1 METVSGLSMF
11 QSWCVHVSVRVCQGV
26 NVSVMVCWCCHH
38 GVSVFQSWCV
48 SVSVMA
54 CQHCSDGMSV
64 FQSWCVSVSV
74 MVCQY
79 CSHGVS
85 VFQSWRVGVSVMACG
100 CFSHGSWVFQS
111 WRVGV
116 SGLHYIAQHGAHLER
131 LDVAWCSDITDQG
144 IIEISAACP
153 KLRYL
158 GIMRCGLI
166 TMATVEQLLQRHP
179 SIQYSNFELD
189 SRRLLGR
196 AAEEGYRAAS
206 M

>member
-1 METVSGLSMF
+1 M
-11 QSWCVHVSVRVCQGV
+11 VCQ
-26 NVSVMVCWCCHH
+26 CFRH

-48 SVSVMA
+48 SIAVIVCQCFSPGVSVLL
-54 CQHCSDGMSV
+54 
-64 FQSWCVSVSV
+64 SWCVGVAV

-85 VFQSWRVGVSVMACG
+85 VL
-100 CFSHGSWVFQS
+100 QS

-131 LDVAWCSDITDQG
+131 LDVAWCSDITDHG

>member
-11 QSWCVHVSVRVCQGV
+11 QSWCQYFSHRVLVLPSWCVS
-26 NVSVMVCWCCHH
+26 VSVMVCWCCRH

-48 SVSVMA
+48 GVSVMV

-74 MVCQY
+74 MVCQ
-79 CSHGVS
+79 CFSHGVS
-85 VFQSWRVGVSVMACG
+85 VFQSWC
-100 CFSHGSWVFQS
+100 
-111 WRVGV
+111 VGV

>member
-1 METVSGLSMF
+1 MF
-11 QSWCVHVSVRVCQGV
+11 QSGCVRVCQGV
-26 NVSVMVCWCCHH
+26 NVSVMVCWCCRH